1 MHSRNPWPKN
11 PFRAASRCGC
21 WAPLSPAQCSARWG
35 PPGLPGRTRAS
46 PFAIGARTRRSGIN
60 ALRPARRATATRPAW
75 GDIAEA
81 LYAARPRLA
90 AGYAATCD
98 PTRIAVPAA
107 ITAATSAR
115 RVAVVIAPIWP
126 TTSTT
131 AEAAALGVLTLV
143 NSRMARVLTGTAPTL
158 ASQALSTATGSAH
171 PWIRI
176 PITAALAA
184 TSAPGRIRIAARASA
199 AVAWGGARKGG
210 AAAMA
215 VAGYAAAQQII
226 SAWGTV

>member
-11 PFRAASRCGC
+11 PFRVASRCGY

-46 PFAIGARTRRSGIN
+46 PFVIGAPTRRSRIN
-60 ALRPARRATATRPAW
+60 ASRPVRPAMATRPAW

-81 LYAARPRLA
+81 LSAVRPRLA

-98 PTRIAVPAA
+98 PTQIAVPAA
-107 ITAATSAR
+107 ITATISAR

-131 AEAAALGVLTLV
+131 AEAAASGVTTRV
-143 NSRMARVLTGTAPTL
+143 RSKMAL
-158 ASQALSTATGSAH
+158 ASRERAFTTASTALSAVATGRV
-171 PWIRI
+171 PIWVPI
-176 PITAALAA
+176 PTTAAFAE
-184 TSAPGRIRIAARASA
+184 TSAPNRPRTASREYVPIARRVGRFATEFVPA
-199 AVAWGGARKGG
+199 
-210 AAAMA
+210 
-215 VAGYAAAQQII
+215 
-226 SAWGTV
+226 